1 MTVRLGQRPGPGA
14 SLVVRGARVLD
25 PAAGIDRV
33 GDLVIRDG
41 VIGGEDAGL
50 EEVDGR
56 GLVAVP
62 GFVDPHVHLRV
73 PGREDLED
81 VESGSRA
88 AAAGGYV
95 TILAM
100 PNTQPVVDSAAVLG
114 SLLDEAA
121 RRAHVRVGFYA
132 AITLGQD
139 GAQMTE
145 QAELADLG
153 AAGFSDDGRPV
164 VDAQVLR
171 RALQYQRVTGLPLV
185 LHEEEPT
192 LSARGVMH
200 EGAVASRL
208 GLAGIPSVSESVMV
222 ARDLALAHYEGGWV
236 HVCHVSA
243 AETVDEVRRAK
254 ERGVR
259 VSAEATPH
267 HLTLTDDAVREL
279 DPARHKMNPPL
290 RSEADRRALVAAL
303 IDGTIDCVATDHAPW
318 SVHEKEVPFEE
329 APFGVIGLETA
340 FAALHTHL
348 VLPGLV
354 PLETLVRRM
363 SGDPAAAL
371 GLPVPTLAEGATADV
386 ALVDPEARWTVEP
399 DGLAGKSSNS
409 SWLGDALTGRVRMTI
424 AGGRMAWRR

>member
-1 MTVRLGQRPGPGA
+1 
-14 SLVVRGARVLD
+14 VVRGARVLD

-41 VIGGEDAGL
+41 VIGGDDAGL
-50 EEVDGR
+50 EEVEGR
-56 GLVAVP
+56 GLLAVP

-100 PNTQPVVDSAAVLG
+100 PNTRPVVDSAAVLG

-132 AITLGQD
+132 AITLGQA

-171 RALQYQRVTGLPLV
+171 RSLQYQRVTGLPLV

-192 LSARGVMH
+192 LSAGGVMH
-200 EGAVASRL
+200 EGAVSSRL

-222 ARDLALAHYEGGWV
+222 ARDLALAHYEDGWV

-290 RSEADRRALVAAL
+290 RSASDREALVAAL
-303 IDGTIDCVATDHAPW
+303 LDGTIDCVATDHAPW

-340 FAALHTHL
+340 FAALHTSL
-348 VLPGLV
+348 VLPGLI

-371 GLPVPTLAEGATADV
+371 GLPVPTLADGATADV
-386 ALVDPEARWTVEP
+386 ALVDPGARWTVEP
-399 DGLAGKSSNS
+399 GGLAGKSSNS
-409 SWLGDALTGRVRMTI
+409 SWLGDALTGRVQMTI